1 MSTVLDAQGVVE
13 FLSGKKYP
21 VPCKFKVYEPGDKY
35 AHVLDGGPSFYVLGP
50 MEKADE
56 KLLKAL
62 SFEITQIAKQA
73 SWEEDIEGIEFFCS
87 SYGKS
92 EFPEYGNII
101 IGRPLIYFNIISK
114 NGNSYLWAPIPD
126 SERTVLVK
134 VEKYDPVKEGGMV
147 RVKIDV
153 PPLSNR

>member
-1 MSTVLDAQGVVE
+1 MSIVLDAQGVVE
-13 FLSGKKYP
+13 FLSGKKYS
-21 VPCKFKVYEPGDKY
+21 VPCKFKVYELGDKY

-50 MEKADE
+50 IEKADE

-62 SFEITQIAKQA
+62 SFEVSQIAAQA
-73 SWEEDIEGIEFFCS
+73 SYYEDVEGIEFYCS
-87 SYGKS
+87 SYEKS
-92 EFPEYGNII
+92 EFPEYGNI

-134 VEKYDPVKEGGMV
+134 VEKYDPVKDGGMV

>member
-35 AHVLDGGPSFYVLGP
+35 AHVLDGGPGFCTVGP
-50 MEKADE
+50 IEKADK
-56 KLLKAL
+56 KLLNAL

-73 SWEEDIEGIEFFCS
+73 SYEEDIEGIEFFCS
-87 SYGKS
+87 SYRKS
-92 EFPEYGNII
+92 ESGYENVI

-114 NGNSYLWAPIPD
+114 NGNLYLWAPVPD

-134 VEKYDPVKEGGMV
+134 VEKYDPVEDGGMV

>member
-1 MSTVLDAQGVVE
+1 MSTVLDAQGVVD
-13 FLSGKKYP
+13 FLSGKKYS
-21 VPCKFKVYEPGDKY
+21 VSCKFKVYEPGDKY

-50 MEKADE
+50 IEKADE

-62 SFEITQIAKQA
+62 SFEVSQIAAQA
-73 SWEEDIEGIEFFCS
+73 SYYEDVEGIEFYCS
-87 SYGKS
+87 SYEKS
-92 EFPEYGNII
+92 EFPEYGNI

-114 NGNSYLWAPIPD
+114 NGNPYLWVPD
-126 SERTVLVK
+126 GESSILVK
-134 VEKYDPVKEGGMV
+134 VEKYDPVKDGGMV

>member
-21 VPCKFKVYEPGDKY
+21 IPCKFKVYEPGDMY
-35 AHVLDGGPSFYVLGP
+35 YHVLDGGPGFYVLGP
-50 MEKADE
+50 IEKADE
-56 KLLKAL
+56 KLLNAL
-62 SFEITQIAKQA
+62 SFEVFQLAALVSGK
-73 SWEEDIEGIEFFCS
+73 EDIEGVEFYCS
-87 SYGKS
+87 SYEKMES
-92 EFPEYGNII
+92 PGNEELI
-101 IGRPLIYFNIISK
+101 IGKPLIRFRFISK
-114 NGNSYLWAPIPD
+114 GDQVYLWVPIPNI
-126 SERTVLVK
+126 ERTVLVK